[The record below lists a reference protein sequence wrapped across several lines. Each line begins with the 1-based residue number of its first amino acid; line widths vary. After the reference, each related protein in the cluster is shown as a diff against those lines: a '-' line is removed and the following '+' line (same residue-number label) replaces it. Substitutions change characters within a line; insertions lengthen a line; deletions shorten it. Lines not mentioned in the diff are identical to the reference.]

1 MSMFRNILYDAH
13 RLEDAKQIVSENY
26 NVNAQT
32 RADKFYYVMG
42 DGLWEHSAV
51 KVRAWHPESS
61 TESLVM
67 WRDSNVQVLGP
78 QQPVDDENAQAG
90 HVAPGIVYHIG
101 HQTEADEMVDAWPVL
116 YANYGSLDQTTMF
129 QVANSIGFLGQNV
142 LNVVYDASSLQLW
155 VSYAQETTSGTVEAS
170 EGSYVRVIL
179 ASYLP

>member
-1 MSMFRNILYDAH
+1 
-13 RLEDAKQIVSENY
+13 
-26 NVNAQT
+26 
-32 RADKFYYVMG
+32 
-42 DGLWEHSAV
+42 
-51 KVRAWHPESS
+51 
-61 TESLVM
+61 
-67 WRDSNVQVLGP
+67 
-78 QQPVDDENAQAG
+78 
-90 HVAPGIVYHIG
+90 
-101 HQTEADEMVDAWPVL
+101 MVDAWPVL